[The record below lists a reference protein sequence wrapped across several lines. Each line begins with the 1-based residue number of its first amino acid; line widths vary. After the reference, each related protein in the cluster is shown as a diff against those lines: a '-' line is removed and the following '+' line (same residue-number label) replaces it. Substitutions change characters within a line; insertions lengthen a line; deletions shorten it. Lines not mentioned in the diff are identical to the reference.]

1 MLQRGVLK
9 LNNKK
14 RWITWTIVIVILT
27 NTLTF
32 FGSKF
37 ISLSLPNGNVV
48 VTRQNYNELLD
59 FQKLFTVRQRLYDY
73 YDGNIK
79 EEDLL
84 NGAVKGMTSA
94 LNDPYTVYWDAKEYS
109 DFNTQMEGDY
119 SGIGVT
125 VSNKD
130 GKITIVNVS
139 QDSPAK
145 KAGIIVNDQIVK
157 VNGTEVSGKELD
169 KAVSLMRGINGTN
182 VTVTFYRKIKGTF
195 DVVLK
200 RAKLDVPTVTGE
212 ILNENKKIGYMQIS
226 MFGEKTAAEFEKEL
240 KALKDK
246 GAKGFII
253 DLRDNGGGSL
263 DECIDM
269 VSNFVPKGKV
279 IVSTID
285 KYKKEKKYDSKGGIA
300 IGMPLVI
307 LVNGNT
313 ASASEIFSGA
323 VRDYKLGTLIG
334 TKTFGKGIVQSII
347 DEKLLGF
354 GDGTAL
360 KVTVSKYYT
369 PNGENIQGK
378 GINPDIMVKY
388 PEELSTKTYNR
399 STDPQFEKALEVIS
413 QKVVK
418 AN

>member
-1 MLQRGVLK
+1 MSS
-9 LNNKK
+9 KK
-14 RWITWTIVIVILT
+14 KWIVWTIVIVVVT
-27 NTLTF
+27 NTITF

-37 ISLSLPNGNVV
+37 IPLGFKNGNVI
-48 VTRQNYNELLD
+48 VTREQYNDLAEYW
-59 FQKLFTVRQRLYDY
+59 KLFTVRQRLYDY
-73 YDGNIK
+73 YDGAIK

-94 LNDPYTVYWDAKEYS
+94 LGDPYTVYWDKKEYS
-109 DFNTQMEGDY
+109 DFNTEMAGNY

-125 VSNKD
+125 VTNKD

-145 KAGIIVNDQIVK
+145 KAGIIVNDEILK
-157 VNGTEVSGKELD
+157 VNGVQLSGKEID

-182 VTVTFYRKIKGTF
+182 VTVTFYRENKGTF
-195 DVVLK
+195 DAVLK

-212 ILNENKKIGYMQIS
+212 ILSENKKIGYIQVS
-226 MFGEKTAAEFEKEL
+226 MFGEKTGDEFKKEIKTL
-240 KALKDK
+240 QSKR
-246 GAKGFII
+246 AKGLII

-263 DECIDM
+263 DECVKM
-269 VSNFVPKGKV
+269 VSNFIPKGKV

-285 KYKKEKKYDSKGGIA
+285 KYKKEKKYNSKGGIA

-323 VRDYKLGTLIG
+323 IRDYKLGTIIG
-334 TKTFGKGIVQSII
+334 TKTFGKGIVQSVI

-369 PNGENIQGK
+369 PDGENIHGK
-378 GINPDIMVKY
+378 GITPDIKVEY
-388 PEELSTKTYNR
+388 PKELSSKAYNR
-399 STDPQFEKALEVIS
+399 TLDPQFKKALDIINEKVI
-413 QKVVK
+413 
-418 AN
+418 N

>member
-1 MLQRGVLK
+1 M
-9 LNNKK
+9 NSKK
-14 RWITWTIVIVILT
+14 KWITWTIVIILVT
-27 NTLTF
+27 NTITF
-32 FGSKF
+32 LGSKF
-37 ISLSLPNGNVV
+37 VPLFLKNGNVI
-48 VTRQNYNELLD
+48 VTRDEYNDLSEYN
-59 FQKLFTVRQRLYDY
+59 KLFTVRQRLYDY
-73 YDGNIK
+73 YDGAIK

-94 LNDPYTVYWDAKEYS
+94 LGDPYTVYWDKKEYS
-109 DFNTQMEGDY
+109 DFNTEMAGNY

-125 VSNKD
+125 VSNKN

-139 QDSPAK
+139 QNSPAK
-145 KAGIIVNDQIVK
+145 EAGIIVNDQILK
-157 VNGTEVSGKELD
+157 VNGTQVSGKELD
-169 KAVSLMRGINGTN
+169 KAVSLMRGVSGTD
-182 VTVTFYRKIKGTF
+182 VTVTFYREDKGTF

-200 RAKLDVPTVTGE
+200 RAKLDAPTVAGE
-212 ILNENKKIGYMQIS
+212 ILSENKEIGYIEIT
-226 MFGEKTAAEFEKEL
+226 MFGEKTGDEFKKEL
-240 KALKDK
+240 KTLQSK
-246 GAKGFII
+246 GAKKLII

-263 DECIDM
+263 DECVKM
-269 VSNFVPKGKV
+269 VSNFIPKGKV

-285 KYKKEKKYDSKGGIA
+285 KYKKEKKYNSKGGIA

-323 VRDYKLGTLIG
+323 IRDYKLGTIIG

-347 DEKLLGF
+347 DERILGF

-369 PNGENIQGK
+369 PNGENIHGK
-378 GINPDIMVKY
+378 GITPDIKVDY
-388 PEELSTKTYNR
+388 PKELSSKVYSR
-399 STDPQFEKALEVIS
+399 ALDPQFKKALEVIS

-418 AN
+418 